1 MCLRTQRKCIGAKTA
16 HCFVQPLQCIF
27 VSFTLTAVVSSK
39 SSGQDAPGIS
49 MILVENVS
57 FNTLDSDFK
66 VASDGPAD
74 VFYIFL
80 H

>member
-1 MCLRTQRKCIGAKTA
+1 
-16 HCFVQPLQCIF
+16 
-27 VSFTLTAVVSSK
+27 LTAVVSSK